1 MQMKRGDEMLE
12 AKNVAEYFL
21 SKDPERKLFNTNLV
35 TYNNRKSY
43 EGNIR
48 INKYLFLAQ
57 VVHLAKY
64 GEKLFSDSFRAYDN
78 GPVVEDILHS
88 FNKLIK
94 NKEKSTISSEKK
106 EFLDKIYMSLENAS
120 YEELIEITHEDPEW
134 QKLSDNTY
142 NAPVMN
148 IEDNI
153 EEYKKRYKGLIEA
166 LKI

>member
-1 MQMKRGDEMLE
+1 MLK

-78 GPVVEDILHS
+78 GPVIEDILHS

-94 NKEKSTISSEKK
+94 SKEKSTISSEKK

-142 NAPVMN
+142 NSPVMN

-166 LKI
+166 LKIWVITWK

>member
-1 MQMKRGDEMLE
+1 MLE

-78 GPVVEDILHS
+78 GPVIEDILHS

-166 LKI
+166 LKIWVITWK

>member
-1 MQMKRGDEMLE
+1 MLE

-64 GEKLFSDSFRAYDN
+64 GKKLFSDSFRAYDN

-166 LKI
+166 LKIWVITWK

>member
-1 MQMKRGDEMLE
+1 MLE

-166 LKI
+166 LKIWVITWK

>member
-1 MQMKRGDEMLE
+1 MLK

-78 GPVVEDILHS
+78 GPVIEDILHS

-94 NKEKSTISSEKK
+94 NKEKNTISSEKK